1 MVALGAQL
9 VQRGG
14 QAETAEAARISASA
28 ESSVLDVVV
37 GNASEAIEGALE
49 DFALFLGA
57 NPNEVEYK
65 LNDSYWESGL
75 TAQDLQAVT
84 AARQL
89 GSFGDRDVLYMIRQG
104 RIQLDPTRDDDDILE
119 DAASV
124 LLENLPDNM

>member
-1 MVALGAQL
+1 M
-9 VQRGG
+9 
-14 QAETAEAARISASA
+14 
-28 ESSVLDVVV
+28 
-37 GNASEAIEGALE
+37 
-49 DFALFLGA
+49 FLGA